1 MKGKALISGPNLT
14 ERNQNVFT
22 FYREPN
28 DRVNSRLLRHDAD
41 RVVRVARFPPPL
53 PRNVAI
59 FNVRVGQPRLD

>member
-41 RVVRVARFPPPL
+41 RVVRV